1 MPIGDIERLVNALQ
15 SRFPSPPPATAE
27 GWGGN
32 NALNVLDC
40 VLSLNRYYEKVVKPR
55 VEEFA
60 RNNPDVRTVA
70 ELARMISSYN
80 SPADFTVA
88 ALRYKD
94 VRRAETI
101 AGVVQY
107 LLDIERDFAGSTE
120 NERLR
125 AWAEWARPGDFAFTG
140 VRGFGLAGFQYLRL
154 LFGANT
160 AKPDRWICKFVN
172 DSVGRKVGP
181 VEALYLL
188 ERAAK
193 RANFCLRDIDSAI
206 WNEAARGGSA

>member
-1 MPIGDIERLVNALQ
+1 MGDIERLTESLRR
-15 SRFPSPPPATAE
+15 RFPSRPPETAE

-40 VLSLNRYYEKVVKPR
+40 VLSLNRDYDKVVKPR

-60 RNNPDVRTVA
+60 RNRPDVQTVA
-70 ELARMISSYN
+70 ELAQVISSYN
-80 SPADFTVA
+80 SPADFTA
-88 ALRYKD
+88 AELRYKD
-94 VRRAETI
+94 VRRAKTLE
-101 AGVVQY
+101 GVVHY
-107 LLDIERDFAGSTE
+107 LLEIEHDFAGASE
-120 NERLR
+120 KERLR
-125 AWAEWARPGDFAFTG
+125 AWAEWARPGDYAFTG

-160 AKPDRWICKFVN
+160 AKPDKWIRKFVS
-172 DSVGRKVGP
+172 DSIGRKVGS

-193 RANFCLRDIDSAI
+193 RANFRIRDIDRAI
-206 WNEAARGGSA
+206 WNEAARGASA